1 MLGLGG
7 GGERDQRWE
16 PQGTFRSEP
25 TGFADKV
32 DAGMVGADTVLPI
45 SGFVLLVVVGQGGGV
60 LGGFVGTWKTRDFC
74 AQEMSCP
81 RVPHGQ

>member
-60 LGGFVGTWKTRDFC
+60 LGGFVGT
-74 AQEMSCP
+74 
-81 RVPHGQ
+81 